1 MSKIKMFKS
10 GMSLIEIIIGII
22 FLGVAFVG
30 TLYAIR
36 SIQSEAYLM
45 EALIRGTS
53 FGNSIM
59 EVIRSHRFDENLIAP
74 WSNPLGPE
82 EALAADYDDVDDYYG
97 GFDWTYPEYGGYTAK
112 SRVFYIDPAVS
123 LDDSIGT
130 PMSYKKILVHIY
142 HDAYNQK
149 LTIESQITP

>member
-1 MSKIKMFKS
+1 
-10 GMSLIEIIIGII
+10 MSLIEIIIGII
-22 FLGVAFVG
+22 FLSVAFVG

-36 SIQSEAYLM
+36 AIQSEAFLM

-59 EVIRSHRFDENLIAP
+59 EVVRSHRFDENLVAP
-74 WSNPLGPE
+74 WSNPIGPE
-82 EALAADYDDVDDYYG
+82 EASSVDYDDVDDYYAG
-97 GFDWTYPEYGGYTAK
+97 YEWSYPEYDGFTAK
-112 SRVFYIDPAVS
+112 TRVFYIDPEVS

-130 PMSYKKILVHIY
+130 IMSYKKILVHIY
-142 HDAYNQK
+142 HSSYNQK

>member
-1 MSKIKMFKS
+1 MNKIKFYKS

-36 SIQSEAYLM
+36 AIQREAYLM

-59 EVIRSHRFDENLIAP
+59 EVVRSNRFDENLIAP
-74 WSNPLGPE
+74 WSDPLGPE
-82 EALAADYDDVDDYYG
+82 EAQVTDYDDVDDYYG
-97 GFDWTYPEYGGYTAK
+97 GFVWTYPEYEGFTAK
-112 SRVFYIDPAVS
+112 TRV
-123 LDDSIGT
+123 L
-130 PMSYKKILVHIY
+130 
-142 HDAYNQK
+142 
-149 LTIESQITP
+149 